1 VHDRL
6 AVEAVLP
13 GLDVHER
20 EVLRLRFIEDLPRS
34 KIATPIGFSQM
45 HVSRLLRNTRER
57 LRATSEDETGM
68 REAV

>member
-13 GLDVHER
+13 GLDVRER

-34 KIATPIGFSQM
+34 KIATRIGFSQM
-45 HVSRLLRNTRER
+45 HVSRLLRNTLER